1 MPLMKPLPPSLAVL
15 LLLCSASLV
24 QGVPVPGERWSP
36 VGPQGGTVTAL
47 AVAPGARRTLYAG
60 TAEGV
65 VFRSEDAG
73 ARWAYAG
80 GLLPAAQVADLDV
93 DPRSPATAYAA
104 ICLSEIEP
112 PSEEGGLF
120 KTTDGGRTWR
130 LLDLGLTHCTILE
143 VAVDPFAPSTLFA
156 ATLEGLFQSEDTGAT
171 WQRSPNFPSDH
182 QVHQDDIV
190 TAVAFDP
197 ATPGTLYAIHR
208 RRGLHKSV
216 DGGATWAGLGTGL
229 PAARDLLG
237 LEIDPRT
244 PGTLYIAAS
253 DARGVPNPA
262 IAPVYRSVDGGA
274 TWAAAARGLGGRRVF
289 DLAAARA
296 TLYAATVDGVFR
308 SQDGGRRWT
317 APGAGAARSA
327 RNALVLA
334 APAGPPGVVYAGA
347 LHQGVFKSTDR
358 GTTFRGANRGL
369 HGVRVD
375 HLAIAPSNPAV
386 LYAVLRGRN
395 VHRSDDGGATW
406 RPAHAGL
413 PVDPYLIAVDPRDP
427 DTALASQ
434 YAGHIWK
441 TADGGASW
449 RLTTGEETS
458 CVLPNEIV
466 FDPRQR
472 STVYT
477 LGFGILCPLFPDV
490 CRGFKSTDGGES
502 WSCMDELADDYFA
515 LAIDPADPSRLFAG
529 GLGEVL
535 ATADAGR
542 NWAGI
547 GPGLPAG
554 SFVSSLALAA
564 SGGARV
570 LYAGTSDGLFRQTGA
585 GWTRVQATLFTSV
598 TEVAAAPSNP
608 AVVYA
613 LHRAR
618 PYRSV
623 NGGAT
628 WRRVTLLG
636 LPADPL
642 AGVIVHPTQPR
653 VLYTVT
659 RAGIY
664 RLSPT
669 PAGLAGPAEP

>member
-1 MPLMKPLPPSLAVL
+1 MLWPMLLPKPLPSILTVL
-15 LLLCSASLV
+15 LLLSSASLV
-24 QGVPVPGERWSP
+24 HAAPAPGERWAP
-36 VGPQGGTVTAL
+36 IGPQGGTITAL
-47 AVAPGARRTLYAG
+47 AAAPGARRTLYAG

-104 ICLSEIEP
+104 ICLSQIEP
-112 PSEEGGLF
+112 PLEEGGLW

-143 VAVDPFAPSTLFA
+143 VAVDPFRPSTLFA
-156 ATLEGLFQSEDTGAT
+156 ATLEGLFQSADAGAT
-171 WQRSPNFPSDH
+171 WQRSPGFPSDH
-182 QVHQDDIV
+182 QDHQDDTV

-197 ATPGTLYAIHR
+197 LTPGTLYAIHR

-216 DGGATWAGLGTGL
+216 DGGATWAALGTGL
-229 PAARDLLG
+229 PAAARDLQR

-244 PGTLYIAAS
+244 RGTLYIAAS
-253 DARGVPNPA
+253 DARQIPNPA
-262 IAPVYRSVDGGA
+262 IAPVYRSADGGA
-274 TWAAAARGLGGRRVF
+274 TWAAAAQGLGGRRVF
-289 DLAAARA
+289 DLAVARA
-296 TLYAATVDGVFR
+296 VDSLYAATVDGVFR

-317 APGAGAARSA
+317 APGASSA

-334 APAGPPGVVYAGA
+334 APSGPPGVVYAGA
-347 LHQGVFKSTDR
+347 RHQGVFKSTDR
-358 GTTFRGANRGL
+358 GATFRAANRGL

-375 HLAIAPSNPAV
+375 QLAIAPSNPAV
-386 LYAVLRGRN
+386 LYAVFRGQN
-395 VHRSDDGGATW
+395 VHRSDDGGVTW
-406 RPAHAGL
+406 RPAQAGL
-413 PVDPYLIAVDPRDP
+413 PVDPYLIVVDPRDP
-427 DTALASQ
+427 DIALASQ

-466 FDPRQR
+466 FDPVRQ

-477 LGFGILCPLFPDV
+477 LGFGISCPLFPDV

-502 WSCMDELADDYFA
+502 WTCMDELADDYFA
-515 LAIDPADPSRLFAG
+515 LAIDPADPAQLFAG

-535 ATADAGR
+535 ATTDAGR

-547 GPGLPAG
+547 EPGLPAR

-613 LHRAR
+613 LYRAR

-623 NGGAT
+623 NGGAA

-642 AGVIVHPTQPR
+642 TGVIVHPAQPR
-653 VLYTVT
+653 VLYALT

-664 RLSPT
+664 RLGPT
-669 PAGLAGPAEP
+669 PAAGS